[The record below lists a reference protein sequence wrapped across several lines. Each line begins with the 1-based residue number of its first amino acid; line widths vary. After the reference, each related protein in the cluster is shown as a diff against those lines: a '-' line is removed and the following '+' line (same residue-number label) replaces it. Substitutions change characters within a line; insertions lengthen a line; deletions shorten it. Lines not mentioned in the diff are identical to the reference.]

1 MGTDPLNVPVRLE
14 DFFKVL
20 NELARVS
27 YNGVIS
33 LL

>member
-1 MGTDPLNVPVRLE
+1 MGTDPLNVSVRLE

-33 LL
+33 FL